1 MAEAAPADASAS
13 ASGGT
18 GLRALTANELAT
30 QLRAAPARV
39 VVLDLRPYSDYAVRR
54 IDNAFSVRLS
64 SLLIRR
70 LLRGKMGL
78 ADLLVEEQRAAFAA
92 AVERAGAPTQLVLYD
107 QDTRADDLAA
117 SPTAE
122 PTRAI
127 LLAAAKEDCV
137 GLFLDGGFELFER
150 DFPDLVSVPEIEP
163 RESPFLSLRSLT
175 LGESPEPGVVTPGPL
190 SLQERHIHL
199 MPPTEVLPFLF
210 IGKRQDATER
220 QLLDSLGI
228 TGIISLAHQP
238 LNDDDIVSNFDY
250 LCIPVRDSWD
260 QNLPEFFDK
269 AFAFIDKH
277 RSKTGKVMVHCTAG
291 ISRSPALVIAYIMKT
306 FQYNLTQAYEFV
318 KGKRALI
325 APNLDFMSDL
335 QAFETKLLQQLGRR
349 DSSKLIT
356 DALTSPP
363 HQSSS
368 SSPTSQTISCNLVS
382 AM

>member
-1 MAEAAPADASAS
+1 MVRPAMAEAAPADASAS

-127 LLAAAKEDCV
+127 LLAAAKV
-137 GLFLDGGFELFER
+137 
-150 DFPDLVSVPEIEP
+150 
-163 RESPFLSLRSLT
+163 
-175 LGESPEPGVVTPGPL
+175 
-190 SLQERHIHL
+190 
-199 MPPTEVLPFLF
+199 
-210 IGKRQDATER
+210 A
-220 QLLDSLGI
+220 
-228 TGIISLAHQP
+228 
-238 LNDDDIVSNFDY
+238 
-250 LCIPVRDSWD
+250 
-260 QNLPEFFDK
+260 
-269 AFAFIDKH
+269 
-277 RSKTGKVMVHCTAG
+277 
-291 ISRSPALVIAYIMKT
+291 
-306 FQYNLTQAYEFV
+306 
-318 KGKRALI
+318 
-325 APNLDFMSDL
+325 
-335 QAFETKLLQQLGRR
+335 RR
-349 DSSKLIT
+349 RM
-356 DALTSPP
+356 
-363 HQSSS
+363 
-368 SSPTSQTISCNLVS
+368 NE
-382 AM
+382 